1 MGSGLSEG
9 SGAEAPH
16 LQTLEDGA
24 SVYVRL
30 LQGGNPSMSV
40 WRPGVT
46 VYIDAAAIK
55 AIDARRGPM
64 TRSEWIRLAIGE
76 VLAKEAGR

>member
-46 VYIDAAAIK
+46 VYIDAAQLTI
-55 AIDARRGPM
+55 IDRIRGGQ
-64 TRSEWIRLAIGE
+64 TRSEWIRLAIDE
-76 VLAKEAGR
+76 ALAKEAER